1 MDQQHQYTIV
11 VGVDGSH
18 ASKSALRWAASHAEQ
33 LGGTLVILMA
43 WDVPLIYNWEVP
55 DSDDIARRTA
65 AGLDEIIAEVLD
77 PDSDLA
83 VSKNVANGHPA
94 RALLDLAEETGAD
107 LIAVGN
113 RGHGGFAEALLGS
126 VSQHVVHHARCPVVV
141 VRDDSR

>member
-1 MDQQHQYTIV
+1 MEQRHQYTIV
-11 VGVDGSH
+11 VGVDGSP
-18 ASKSALRWAASHAEQ
+18 ASKSALRWAAWHAEQ
-33 LGGTLVILMA
+33 LGGTLAALMA

-65 AGLDEIIAEVLD
+65 ASLDEIIAEVLD

-83 VSKNVANGHPA
+83 VGKNVTNGHPA
-94 RALLDLAEETGAD
+94 RALLDLAQETGAD
-107 LIAVGN
+107 LIAVGS
-113 RGHGGFAEALLGS
+113 RGHGGFTEALLGS

>member
-1 MDQQHQYTIV
+1 MEQRRQYTIV
-11 VGVDGSH
+11 VGVDGSP
-18 ASKSALRWAASHAEQ
+18 ASKSALRWAAWHAEQ
-33 LGGTLVILMA
+33 LGGALVTLMA

-55 DSDDIARRTA
+55 ESDDISRRTA
-65 AGLDEIIAEVLD
+65 AGLDETIAEVLD

-94 RALLDLAEETGAD
+94 RALLDLAEELDAD

-126 VSQHVVHHARCPVVV
+126 VSQHVVQHARCPVVV

>member
-11 VGVDGSH
+11 VGVDGSP
-18 ASKSALRWAASHAEQ
+18 ASKSALRWAAWHADQ
-33 LGGTLVILMA
+33 LGGTLATLMT

-55 DSDDIARRTA
+55 DSDDISRRTA
-65 AGLDEIIAEVLD
+65 AALDQIITDVLD

-94 RALLDLAEETGAD
+94 SALLDLAEEVGAD
-107 LIAVGN
+107 LIAVGH
-113 RGHGGFAEALLGS
+113 RGHGGFTEALLGS

-141 VRDDSR
+141 VRDNSR

>member
-1 MDQQHQYTIV
+1 MDQRHKYTIV
-11 VGVDGSH
+11 VGVDGSP
-18 ASKSALRWAASHAEQ
+18 ASKSALRWAAWHAEQ
-33 LGGTLVILMA
+33 LGGALVTLMA

-55 DSDDIARRTA
+55 ESDDISRRTA
-65 AGLDEIIAEVLD
+65 AGLDETIAEVLD

-126 VSQHVVHHARCPVVV
+126 VSQHVVQHARCPVVV

>member
-1 MDQQHQYTIV
+1 MDQRHQYTIV
-11 VGVDGSH
+11 VGVDGSL
-18 ASKSALRWAASHAEQ
+18 ASKSALRWAAWHAEQ
-33 LGGTLVILMA
+33 LGGALVTLMA

-55 DSDDIARRTA
+55 ESDDISRRTA

-113 RGHGGFAEALLGS
+113 RGHGGFTEALLGS
-126 VSQHVVHHARCPVVV
+126 VSQHVVQHARCPVVV

>member
-1 MDQQHQYTIV
+1 MDQQHKYTIV
-11 VGVDGSH
+11 VGVDGSP
-18 ASKSALRWAASHAEQ
+18 ASKAALRWAAWHAEQ
-33 LGGTLVILMA
+33 LGGALVTLMA

-55 DSDDIARRTA
+55 ESDDISQRTA

-107 LIAVGN
+107 LIAVGH

-141 VRDDSR
+141 VRDNSR